1 METEKSVV
9 EMSREAVKKLVA
21 SGCGDAALLYLAR
34 RIDPD
39 VCAQT
44 AGLQRLGFTQE
55 RAAGALAALRKMGL
69 DEVGGIAETPESE
82 APEMDKE
89 SISVSDIAQEI
100 ESNGDFAHLVA
111 ETERRL
117 GSKLSTAALV
127 ILMNIYSNLGLPTE
141 VLYLLL
147 TYCVE
152 DAQRYYG
159 TGRKPTIRQ
168 LEKEAY
174 HWARLELD
182 TPEKAAK
189 YIQYRKDA
197 LSKAGS
203 AAEVLGIGARRL
215 SRSEENYITRWIE
228 WGFGPDEIE
237 AAYDKTVLKTG
248 ELSWKYLNTILQNWH
263 EKNLHTLEEI
273 RLGDRRPVQGRSEVD
288 RYELEAIEWAKKY
301 NRRKASGEEVQ
312 G

>member
-1 METEKSVV
+1 METDKKAAQISLV
-9 EMSREAVKKLVA
+9 AAKKLIS

-34 RIDPD
+34 LLDAET
-39 VCAQT
+39 CAQS
-44 AGLQRLGFTQE
+44 ACIQSLGFTQE
-55 RAAGALAALRKMGL
+55 RTAGASAVLVKLGL
-69 DEVGGIAETPESE
+69 DDEGEITDSPEK
-82 APEMDKE
+82 DKE
-89 SISVSDIAQEI
+89 GISVSDIAQEI
-100 ESNGDFAHLVA
+100 ERNGDFSHLVA
-111 ETERRL
+111 QTERKF
-117 GSKLSTAALV
+117 GAKLSTASLV
-127 ILMNIYSNLGLPTE
+127 ILMNIYSNLGLSTE

-168 LEKEAY
+168 VEKEAY

-182 TPEKAAK
+182 SPEKAAR

-197 LSKAGS
+197 LSRAGS
-203 AAEVLGIGARRL
+203 AAEVLGIGTRRL
-215 SRSEENYITRWIE
+215 SRSEENYITKWIE

-263 EKNLHTLEEI
+263 EKDLHTLDEI
-273 RLGDRRPVQGRSEVD
+273 NRGDRKPNQGRSEVE

-301 NRRKASGEEVQ
+301 SRSKASGEEVKV
-312 G
+312 